1 VVHTRKV
8 RLGTNSSDEFIQK
21 LNEKNKK
28 IQELFLEKMK
38 KATLT
43 VSVKGM
49 LGDSTIAVQT
59 TFDPMLVQKFF
70 EETIKKLQDWT
81 SQDITITNNEDLRRI
96 FVKFESREENFI
108 ISGHMSIQ
116 FHVLLYYKPDNKVI
130 EFQKE
135 LSQIIDKTKNTE
147 TNLANE
153 GEQYIIEK
161 LKDLGYDDL
170 AHKDLFEL
178 LYENDELREK
188 IYRGIDEQS
197 DVNVQDLLKRKKQLF
212 DELDNLLMECYQ
224 TSSVLI
230 DDSKLVTGEEG
241 FLFSLD
247 LEYVKN
253 NVKEG
258 MFNTKKFTE
267 KVKEK
272 LLNRLDE
279 IIKILNV

>member
-1 VVHTRKV
+1 V
-8 RLGTNSSDEFIQK
+8 RLGTNSSDEFIQN

-49 LGDSTIAVQT
+49 LGDSTIAVQS

-70 EETIKKLQDWT
+70 EETIKKLQGWT
-81 SQDITITNNEDLRRI
+81 FQDVTITNNDDLRRI
-96 FVKFESREENFI
+96 FVKFESIEENYI
-108 ISGHMSIQ
+108 MSGHMSIQ
-116 FHVLLYYKPDNKVI
+116 IHVLLYYKPDNKVI

-135 LSQIIDKTKNTE
+135 LSQLIDKTKNTE
-147 TNLANE
+147 INFANE
-153 GEQYIIEK
+153 NEQYIIEK
-161 LKDLGYDDL
+161 LKDLGYNNL
-170 AHKDLFEL
+170 AHKELFEL

-188 IYRGIDEQS
+188 IYHDINEHS
-197 DVNVQDLLKRKKQLF
+197 DVDVQSLLKRKKQLF

-253 NVKEG
+253 NIKEG
-258 MFNTKKFTE
+258 MFKTKKISE

-272 LLNRLDE
+272 LGNRLDE
-279 IIKILNV
+279 IINILNV

>member
-1 VVHTRKV
+1 V
-8 RLGTNSSDEFIQK
+8 RLGTNSSDEFIQN

-70 EETIKKLQDWT
+70 EETIKKLQGWT
-81 SQDITITNNEDLRRI
+81 FQDVTITNNDDLRRI
-96 FVKFESREENFI
+96 FVKFESIEENYI
-108 ISGHMSIQ
+108 MSGHMSIQ

-135 LSQIIDKTKNTE
+135 LSQLIDKTKNTE
-147 TNLANE
+147 INFANE
-153 GEQYIIEK
+153 NEQYIIEK
-161 LKDLGYDDL
+161 LKDLGYNDL
-170 AHKDLFEL
+170 AHKELFEL

-188 IYRGIDEQS
+188 IYRDINEHS
-197 DVNVQDLLKRKKQLF
+197 DVDVQSLLKRKKQLF

-253 NVKEG
+253 NIKEG
-258 MFNTKKFTE
+258 MFKTKKISE

-272 LLNRLDE
+272 LVNRLDE

>member
-1 VVHTRKV
+1 
-8 RLGTNSSDEFIQK
+8 
-21 LNEKNKK
+21 
-28 IQELFLEKMK
+28 MK
-38 KATLT
+38 KATRT
-43 VSVKGM
+43 VTVKGM
-49 LGDSTIAVQT
+49 LGDSTISVQT
-59 TFDPMLVQKFF
+59 TFDPMLVQEFF
-70 EETIKKLQDWT
+70 KKTINELQDWT

-96 FVKFESREENFI
+96 FVKFESKEGNFI

-147 TNLANE
+147 TNLAEE
-153 GEQYIIEK
+153 GEQYIIKK
-161 LKDLGYDDL
+161 LKDLGYNDL

-178 LYENDELREK
+178 FYENDELREK
-188 IYRGIDEQS
+188 IYRDIDELSDNDVQS
-197 DVNVQDLLKRKKQLF
+197 LLKRKKQLF
-212 DELDNLLMECYQ
+212 DDLDNLLMECYQ
-224 TSSVLI
+224 TSAVLI

-258 MFNTKKFTE
+258 MFNTKKFSE
-267 KVKEK
+267 KVKEN
-272 LLNRLDE
+272 LVNRLDE
-279 IIKILNV
+279 IIKILNM

>member
-1 VVHTRKV
+1 M

-38 KATLT
+38 KATRT

-59 TFDPMLVQKFF
+59 TFDPMLVQEFF
-70 EETIKKLQDWT
+70 EKTIKKLPDWM

-96 FVKFESREENFI
+96 FVKFELKEGNCI

-116 FHVLLYYKPDNKVI
+116 FHVLLYYKPDNNVI
-130 EFQKE
+130 KFQKE

-161 LKDLGYDDL
+161 LKDLGYNDL

-188 IYRGIDEQS
+188 IYSDINEHS
-197 DVNVQDLLKRKKQLF
+197 DVDVQSLLKRKKQLF
-212 DELDNLLMECYQ
+212 DELDNMLMECYQ

-258 MFNTKKFTE
+258 MFNTKKFSE

-272 LLNRLDE
+272 LAYRLDE
-279 IIKILNV
+279 IIKILKM

>member
-1 VVHTRKV
+1 V
-8 RLGTNSSDEFIQK
+8 RLGTNSSDEFIHK
-21 LNEKNKK
+21 LNEKNEK

-43 VSVKGM
+43 VTVKGM
-49 LGDSTIAVQT
+49 LGDSTIANQT
-59 TFDPMLVQKFF
+59 TFDPMLVQNFF
-70 EETIKKLQDWT
+70 EKTIKKLQNWT
-81 SQDITITNNEDLRRI
+81 TQDITITNNEDLRRI
-96 FVKFESREENFI
+96 FVKFESKEENFI

-161 LKDLGYDDL
+161 LKDLGYNDL
-170 AHKDLFEL
+170 THKDLFEL

-188 IYRGIDEQS
+188 IYRSIDERS
-197 DVNVQDLLKRKKQLF
+197 DGNVQSLLKRKKQLF

-230 DDSKLVTGEEG
+230 DDSKLV
-241 FLFSLD
+241 
-247 LEYVKN
+247 
-253 NVKEG
+253 
-258 MFNTKKFTE
+258 M
-267 KVKEK
+267 
-272 LLNRLDE
+272 
-279 IIKILNV
+279 

>member
-1 VVHTRKV
+1 M
-8 RLGTNSSDEFIQK
+8 RLGTNSSDEFIQN

-70 EETIKKLQDWT
+70 EETIKKLQGWT
-81 SQDITITNNEDLRRI
+81 FQDVTITNNDDLRRI
-96 FVKFESREENFI
+96 FVKFESIEENYI
-108 ISGHMSIQ
+108 MSGHMSIQ

-135 LSQIIDKTKNTE
+135 LAQLIDKTKNTE
-147 TNLANE
+147 INFANE
-153 GEQYIIEK
+153 NEQYIIEK
-161 LKDLGYDDL
+161 LKDLGYNDL
-170 AHKDLFEL
+170 AHKELFEL

-188 IYRGIDEQS
+188 IYRNIDEHS
-197 DVNVQDLLKRKKQLF
+197 DVDVQSLLKRKKQLF

-253 NVKEG
+253 NIKEG
-258 MFNTKKFTE
+258 MFKTKKISE

-272 LLNRLDE
+272 LGNRLDE
-279 IIKILNV
+279 IINILNV

>member
-1 VVHTRKV
+1 V

-70 EETIKKLQDWT
+70 EKIIKKLQDWT

-96 FVKFESREENFI
+96 FVKFESKEENFI

-161 LKDLGYDDL
+161 LKDLGYNDL
-170 AHKDLFEL
+170 THKDLFEL

-197 DVNVQDLLKRKKQLF
+197 DVDVQGLLKRKKQLF

-258 MFNTKKFTE
+258 MFNTKKFSK

-272 LLNRLDE
+272 LVNRLDE

>member
-1 VVHTRKV
+1 M

-28 IQELFLEKMK
+28 IQEIFLEKMK
-38 KATLT
+38 KATRT
-43 VSVKGM
+43 VTVKGM

-59 TFDPMLVQKFF
+59 TFDPMLVQEFF
-70 EETIKKLQDWT
+70 KKTIQNLQNWA
-81 SQDITITNNEDLRRI
+81 SQDLTVTNNEDLRRI
-96 FVKFESREENFI
+96 FVKFESTDGNYI
-108 ISGHMSIQ
+108 TSGHMSIQ

-135 LSQIIDKTKNTE
+135 LSEIIDKTKNTE
-147 TNLANE
+147 TNLAGE
-153 GEQYIIEK
+153 GEQYIIKK

-170 AHKDLFEL
+170 EHKDLFEL
-178 LYENDELREK
+178 FYENDELRDK
-188 IYRGIDEQS
+188 IYHDIDGLS
-197 DVNVQDLLKRKKQLF
+197 DVDVQSLLKRKKQLF
-212 DELDNLLMECYQ
+212 DDLDNLLMECYQ
-224 TSSVLI
+224 TSAVLI

-247 LEYVKN
+247 LEHVKN
-253 NVKEG
+253 NVKQG
-258 MFNTKKFTE
+258 MFNTKKISE

-279 IIKILNV
+279 IIKILNI

>member
-1 VVHTRKV
+1 V

-21 LNEKNKK
+21 LNEKNKN
-28 IQELFLEKMK
+28 IQELFLEKMI
-38 KATLT
+38 KATRT
-43 VSVKGM
+43 VNVKGM

-70 EETIKKLQDWT
+70 EKTIKKLQGWT
-81 SQDITITNNEDLRRI
+81 SQDITITNNDDLRRI
-96 FVKFESREENFI
+96 FVKFESKEGNCI

-161 LKDLGYDDL
+161 LKDLGYNDL
-170 AHKDLFEL
+170 AHKELFEL

-188 IYRGIDEQS
+188 IYREIDEQS
-197 DVNVQDLLKRKKQLF
+197 DDDVQSLLKRKKQLF

-258 MFNTKKFTE
+258 MFNTKKFSE
-267 KVKEK
+267 KTKEK
-272 LLNRLDE
+272 LVDRLDE
-279 IIKILNV
+279 IIKILNM

>member
-1 VVHTRKV
+1 V

-43 VSVKGM
+43 VTVKGM

-70 EETIKKLQDWT
+70 EKTIKKLQDWA
-81 SQDITITNNEDLRRI
+81 SQDITTTNNDDLRRI
-96 FVKFESREENFI
+96 FVKFESKEENFI

-135 LSQIIDKTKNTE
+135 LSQIIDKTKSTE

-161 LKDLGYDDL
+161 LKDLGYNDL

-188 IYRGIDEQS
+188 IYRDINEQP
-197 DVNVQDLLKRKKQLF
+197 DVDVQSLLKRKKQLF

-272 LLNRLDE
+272 LLIRLDE

>member
-1 VVHTRKV
+1 V

-28 IQELFLEKMK
+28 IQELYFEKMK

-43 VSVKGM
+43 VTVKGM
-49 LGDSTIAVQT
+49 LGDSTIAVQS
-59 TFDPMLVQKFF
+59 TFDPMLVQTFY
-70 EETIKKLQDWT
+70 EETIKKLQGWAT
-81 SQDITITNNEDLRRI
+81 QDITTTNNDDLRRI
-96 FVKFESREENFI
+96 FVKFESKVENFI
-108 ISGHMSIQ
+108 MSGHMSIQ
-116 FHVLLYYKPDNKVI
+116 FHVLLYYKPNNKVI

-135 LSQIIDKTKNTE
+135 LSQLIDKTKNTE
-147 TNLANE
+147 NNLANE
-153 GEQYIIEK
+153 GEQHIIEK
-161 LKDLGYDDL
+161 LKDLGYNDL
-170 AHKDLFEL
+170 AHKELFEL

-188 IYRGIDEQS
+188 IYRDIDEHS
-197 DVNVQDLLKRKKQLF
+197 DVDVQSLLNRKKQLF

-258 MFNTKKFTE
+258 MFNTKKISE
-267 KVKEK
+267 KTKEK
-272 LLNRLDE
+272 LVNRLNE

>member
-1 VVHTRKV
+1 V
-8 RLGTNSSDEFIQK
+8 RLGTNSSDEFIQN

-38 KATLT
+38 KATRT
-43 VSVKGM
+43 VTVKGM

-70 EETIKKLQDWT
+70 EETIKKLQGWT

-96 FVKFESREENFI
+96 FVKFESKEGNCI

-135 LSQIIDKTKNTE
+135 LSQLIDKTKNTE
-147 TNLANE
+147 INFANE
-153 GEQYIIEK
+153 NEQYIIEK
-161 LKDLGYDDL
+161 LKDLGYNNL
-170 AHKDLFEL
+170 AHKELFEL

-188 IYRGIDEQS
+188 IYLDINEHS
-197 DVNVQDLLKRKKQLF
+197 DVDVQSLLKRKKQLF

-224 TSSVLI
+224 TSAVLI

-253 NVKEG
+253 NIKEG
-258 MFNTKKFTE
+258 MFKTKKISE

-272 LLNRLDE
+272 LVNRLDE

>member
-1 VVHTRKV
+1 M
-8 RLGTNSSDEFIQK
+8 RLGTNSSDEFIQN

-70 EETIKKLQDWT
+70 EETIKKLQGWT
-81 SQDITITNNEDLRRI
+81 FQDVTITNNDDLRRI
-96 FVKFESREENFI
+96 FVKFESIEENYI
-108 ISGHMSIQ
+108 MSGHMSIQ

-135 LSQIIDKTKNTE
+135 LAQLIDKTKNTE
-147 TNLANE
+147 INFANE
-153 GEQYIIEK
+153 NEQYIIEK
-161 LKDLGYDDL
+161 LKDLGYNDL
-170 AHKDLFEL
+170 AHKELFEL

-188 IYRGIDEQS
+188 IYRDIDEHS
-197 DVNVQDLLKRKKQLF
+197 DVDVQSLLKRKKQLF

-253 NVKEG
+253 NIKEG
-258 MFNTKKFTE
+258 MFKTKKISK

-272 LLNRLDE
+272 LVNRLDE

>member
-1 VVHTRKV
+1 V

-28 IQELFLEKMK
+28 IQEIFLEKMK
-38 KATLT
+38 KATRT
-43 VSVKGM
+43 VNVKGM

-59 TFDPMLVQKFF
+59 TFDPMLVQEFF
-70 EETIKKLQDWT
+70 KKTIQNLQNWA
-81 SQDITITNNEDLRRI
+81 SQDLTVTNNEDLRRI
-96 FVKFESREENFI
+96 FVKFESTDGNYI
-108 ISGHMSIQ
+108 TSGHMSIQ

-135 LSQIIDKTKNTE
+135 LSEIIDKTKNTE
-147 TNLANE
+147 TNLAGE
-153 GEQYIIEK
+153 GEQYIIKK

-170 AHKDLFEL
+170 EHKDLFEL
-178 LYENDELREK
+178 FYENDELRDK
-188 IYRGIDEQS
+188 IYHDIDGLS
-197 DVNVQDLLKRKKQLF
+197 DVDVQSLLKRKKQLF
-212 DELDNLLMECYQ
+212 DDLDNLLMECYQ
-224 TSSVLI
+224 TSAVLI

-247 LEYVKN
+247 LEHVKN
-253 NVKEG
+253 NVKQG
-258 MFNTKKFTE
+258 MFNTKKISE

-279 IIKILNV
+279 IIKILNI

>member
-1 VVHTRKV
+1 V

-49 LGDSTIAVQT
+49 LGDSTIAVQS

-70 EETIKKLQDWT
+70 EETIKKLQGWT
-81 SQDITITNNEDLRRI
+81 FQDVTITNNDDLRRI
-96 FVKFESREENFI
+96 FVKFESIEENYI
-108 ISGHMSIQ
+108 MSGHMSIQ

-135 LSQIIDKTKNTE
+135 LSQLIDKTKNTE
-147 TNLANE
+147 INFANE
-153 GEQYIIEK
+153 NEQYIIEK
-161 LKDLGYDDL
+161 LKDLGYNNL
-170 AHKDLFEL
+170 AHKELFEL

-188 IYRGIDEQS
+188 IYRDINEHS
-197 DVNVQDLLKRKKQLF
+197 DVDVQSLLKRKKQLF

-253 NVKEG
+253 NIKEG
-258 MFNTKKFTE
+258 MFKTKKISK

-272 LLNRLDE
+272 LGNRLDE
-279 IIKILNV
+279 IINILNV

>member
-1 VVHTRKV
+1 M

-21 LNEKNKK
+21 LNEKNKN
-28 IQELFLEKMK
+28 IQELFLEKMI
-38 KATLT
+38 KATRT
-43 VSVKGM
+43 VNVKGM

-70 EETIKKLQDWT
+70 EKTIKKLQGWA
-81 SQDITITNNEDLRRI
+81 SQDITITNNDDLRRI
-96 FVKFESREENFI
+96 FVKFESKEGNCI

-116 FHVLLYYKPDNKVI
+116 FHVLLYYKPDNKMI

-161 LKDLGYDDL
+161 LKDLGYNDL
-170 AHKDLFEL
+170 THKELFEL

-188 IYRGIDEQS
+188 IYREIDEQS
-197 DVNVQDLLKRKKQLF
+197 DDDVQSLLKRKKQLF

-258 MFNTKKFTE
+258 MFNTKKFSE
-267 KVKEK
+267 KTKEK
-272 LLNRLDE
+272 LVDRLDE
-279 IIKILNV
+279 IIKILNM

>member
-1 VVHTRKV
+1 M
-8 RLGTNSSDEFIQK
+8 RLGTNSSDEFIQR
-21 LNEKNKK
+21 LNEKNEK

-70 EETIKKLQDWT
+70 EETVKKLQGWT
-81 SQDITITNNEDLRRI
+81 FQDVTITNNDDLRRI
-96 FVKFESREENFI
+96 FVKFESIEENFI
-108 ISGHMSIQ
+108 MSGHMSIQ

-135 LSQIIDKTKNTE
+135 LSQLIDKTKNTE
-147 TNLANE
+147 INLANE
-153 GEQYIIEK
+153 NEQYIVEK
-161 LKDLGYDDL
+161 LKDLGYNDL
-170 AHKDLFEL
+170 AHKELFEL

-188 IYRGIDEQS
+188 IYCDINEHS
-197 DVNVQDLLKRKKQLF
+197 DVDVQSLLKRKKQLF

-253 NVKEG
+253 NIKEG
-258 MFNTKKFTE
+258 MFKTKNISN

-272 LLNRLDE
+272 LVNRLDE

>member
-1 VVHTRKV
+1 M
-8 RLGTNSSDEFIQK
+8 RLGTISSDEFIQK

-38 KATLT
+38 KATRT
-43 VSVKGM
+43 VTVKGM

-59 TFDPMLVQKFF
+59 TFDPMLVQEFF
-70 EETIKKLQDWT
+70 KKTIEKLQGWA
-81 SQDITITNNEDLRRI
+81 SQDMTVTNNEDLRRI
-96 FVKFESREENFI
+96 FIKFESKEENFI

-116 FHVLLYYKPDNKVI
+116 FHVLLYYKPDNNVI

-147 TNLANE
+147 TNLADE
-153 GEQYIIEK
+153 SEQHIIEK
-161 LKDLGYDDL
+161 LKDLGYDNL

-178 LYENDELREK
+178 FYENDELREK
-188 IYRGIDEQS
+188 IYGDINELS
-197 DVNVQDLLKRKKQLF
+197 DVDVQSLLKRKKQLF

-224 TSSVLI
+224 TSAVLI

-258 MFNTKKFTE
+258 MFNPKKFSE
-267 KVKEK
+267 KVKVK
-272 LLNRLDE
+272 LVNRLDE
-279 IIKILNV
+279 IINILNM